1 MPDDK
6 QKSLFSVPGEKPI
19 SQFEITNPVQPSFR
33 DFEIQRQRYLDSIY
47 YNMPSV
53 ISSGFELMPEERRK
67 VLFQTST
74 APQDNLIPTEENKKK
89 VHYTPEEI
97 KAKEV
102 QQRGTESPIA
112 QSLMSIL
119 PGGIAQNLEFMLG
132 TNTLS
137 GGELL
142 TDSNRYRLSKEEVQ
156 KLRETNLL
164 TDEEVENYLK
174 NQEEWGSLELVRG
187 IGQGLINSLL
197 IGVETAVTGGGNLQF
212 KLGEF
217 GSKMFTKEALK
228 FATKQSLQQG
238 IATLKAASIGTIIR
252 AGDGIKQD
260 LAEIEKQGKPV
271 ETLDVIGS
279 ILKNTAVETA
289 LTASEGI
296 TEGLV
301 RDMKLAP
308 LGKGWTET
316 LSGWK
321 QFAKNVGKKTFSS
334 LFVETGTEQ
343 LTDIITD
350 VTKGEQSAFWNIWT
364 GDTPEVRKQ
373 ALNNLITE
381 AAIGLLLG
389 NIYGIK
395 DVTKGSTERY
405 IAEAVNRKEITEE
418 DGQRLLAMMDDID
431 VNKIKE
437 TAVNLNNYLK
447 AKELIDNTPELKA
460 VASVIESIN
469 DKTLPNTDDQINIL
483 TSAEVA
489 LKAKE
494 KSNKKQGNTL
504 DLAIEAGIQYVDSQ
518 ITAGLEA
525 SKGEITPEIQALK
538 TVRDN
543 LSTMDFNLMH
553 SYTESIRKN
562 VVKVLSKST
571 DPNIKN
577 ALQTLA
583 DNKIS
588 LDDVSDYIA
597 LKSLGTA
604 DIFASKA
611 LEKFKNLEFKDVVP
625 TLDYLKDQLPKD
637 ALLFMP
643 NAIFADHMQ
652 KLKGLSQ
659 VLQVLSDNL
668 KNPSKPQNKELF
680 SAVPLKPG
688 LDRVEA
694 DTGFDP
700 HFNSFA
706 RYLRSESK
714 RWVHNNPEEWTGIV
728 NEHINS
734 DIKDEL
740 SQFGISIVD
749 ITNADTDYLDNLA
762 RHIQEAKSVNPEI
775 SDESTAKIIDALSR
789 IKQDVYLQVHDIAQE
804 LNEAMPTLVPKGD
817 VTPELVTEIYKQIRN
832 RFLDNLSKDANRN
845 NFSTEE
851 IQKQIDEKEALLS
864 GILEGLE
871 AYVGKP
877 IQVMLDEIELPSN
890 IITELNIP
898 LKPVI
903 YDVMLNST
911 GLIDP
916 NMLQEMKTYGDLLA
930 DVPEITTIGDLIDHF
945 IEKKLMPEEL
955 IPFAKI
961 LKAAVGDIYV
971 HITDL
976 GANEKSIAQAATAI
990 VESLLTEEE
999 VDTTIETPVYK
1010 WARYSDNSYE
1020 VSSAGDKRFSALYA
1034 KLKDGRTIEE
1044 AYQLDIKGYR
1054 SQGNDWR
1061 LGKGK
1066 PPIVPYYTGLIKPEP
1081 NTIFVFGSNP
1091 EGKHGAGAAKVA
1103 KEQFGAIYGQGE
1115 GLQGN
1120 AYALPT
1126 KDLRVKE
1133 NNGLRSIPKEQII
1146 ESIKRLY
1153 EVAKQNPDKKFKIA
1167 YTNTSQATLSGYT
1180 GFEMIDMFNSAGE
1193 RPANIIFS
1201 KEWADTGKL
1210 KPISKEQQWNEYKNL
1225 WRQYLDEN
1233 PELLQELRE
1242 KAKGKVLTDKFASSD
1257 VSQARALAEIL
1268 NETPVSSTTE
1278 FVNYSGGAVGSDT
1291 AWEEIGAKYG
1301 VKTKAFSFKG
1311 HDTKSPNKIEL
1322 TEKELNEG
1330 WQAVLKANETLK
1342 RNISNLS
1349 PYIKNLLSRNWFQV
1363 KNAEVVYAIGKFDKS
1378 GYHVDGGTG
1387 WAVQMA
1393 IDNKKPVIF
1402 FDQENVKDKTTADWY
1417 AWDYQEGGFMPLDEA
1432 HGYDKY
1438 RIDDTPILV
1447 QNFAGIGTRELTP
1460 EGRQAIE
1467 TVYQK
1472 TFGTQTQKSSVQ
1484 EPAKPAPKPTAKAT
1498 GAVYKEGNIY
1508 KFKEPVVIF
1517 TDGSDRGKGKNGRK
1531 FLGYG
1536 IATKVGN
1543 KIYEMSS
1550 GELDFFS
1557 EQGQKTFKAIQEHL
1571 GITPSPEDEISN
1583 PVMELW
1589 GAYRALSK
1597 FQNSNAHIT
1606 IYADYLGVTHWFD
1619 GTWKAKNP
1627 YIKAILAKIKEIEKQ
1642 IVANGGSITIKH
1654 VKGHSG
1660 VSLNE
1665 RVDYLAKSPSRIDT
1679 INLEQMVKDSI
1690 TLKSE
1695 GKRVIYGKFLSKDGR
1710 RIIQLNKQAP
1720 ITEGYDP
1727 VISLLHEAIHAY
1739 TADWLESEDAV
1750 AREFRSKLMGLKS
1763 QVARG
1768 LSTSGKEQGYWLGT
1782 LEELREAKQKYA
1794 DEIAS
1799 VLENESTGIHELL
1812 ALLSN
1817 PGFVK
1822 DVLRKIS
1829 ALADR
1834 PAKVNNIW
1842 ETIKG
1847 FFKQLYIRVFNL
1859 DIKTDSPTTV
1869 AEALL
1874 DLISDY
1880 STDLEAYHI
1889 SRKAAF
1895 KISADEAKLIKQL
1908 NKLALANDT
1917 PEEIVAA
1924 NAELGDKPL
1933 DQLEYDTNEA
1943 TADTD
1948 EDMLK
1953 DLSNIKSTEDILLS
1967 LGKFADKKEFSAHIH
1982 LMGTF
1987 ENFLTWIN
1995 ELNGKQALDSHL
2007 QHLYKTQYKQKYF
2020 RDPEGFRESYLK
2032 RLYLKHKEQVF
2043 RPHIIIKND
2052 TKINP
2057 DTNETEKIVN
2067 LEVQPGKFIYG
2078 DGSIGDGYVAV
2089 KRLDELV
2096 SKLGTL
2102 FPKKAFLPFKLM
2114 YLAGIEDY
2122 NLGTFIKRTS
2132 INKYITL
2139 EESLATA
2146 GEVKK
2151 LTNIMFNG
2159 DKKDYRYIF
2168 LGNYGGRSTN
2178 PVIAIPKTITDNP
2191 HFRESVN
2198 KFLEHLWNSFVQ
2210 TLPDTLSQQ
2219 EIDDYKKDL
2228 FPSTYAEGL
2237 QYIFRMLTHEAW
2249 FNPELLK
2256 AIIPT
2261 DEELSQ
2267 SEQEIN
2273 FIDKWLEYIK
2283 SRQEKGQSIFAMGDD
2298 FNKVMKRGMALLTDQ
2313 THNLATDPHTLNR
2326 RKALPTGFTIQN
2338 GQVHF
2343 RIGVIDSRAKG
2354 NIEVKLADNSVEIV
2368 DISKLLL
2375 NTIDEGLE
2383 TTDGAIFVLA
2393 NEFEDYYYDIFGVL
2407 KDGTIKAVYS
2417 SKIGEEPVY
2426 LKFAIHVVPKN
2437 SPLGQVML
2445 KGNLAM
2451 LASDTAVKVGLKNV
2465 QKINIADVSKVDV
2478 SATQIS
2484 PDMVATLP
2492 LNNLQRIKEELGTN
2506 TKGGTIKQI
2515 TNASGLTKNSQLLKQ
2530 LNIEQDIT
2538 KALDYLASRAID
2550 NALKEYEASTTQT
2563 SLMNYLVDIIHNPVN
2578 QQELLVSKMLQFLP
2592 ALSEDD
2598 RLQYIHLT
2606 QHPTIAA
2613 AIRNRLMRILNAGV
2627 QNRIAGMRMTLGP
2640 DIGLLA
2646 PDSNVNPIINKWNIR
2661 NWITNLD
2668 INDATFVKLVPQKWL
2683 REGIKKYQNL
2693 QRKEA
2698 RMHTDR
2704 SYGDLME
2711 DGRKQSDYIK
2721 EEKLQVLEELKAK
2734 AAISKDLMDWQIEA
2748 INNENIYD
2756 VINMQHPAFKD
2767 FADKIKSQ
2775 VFQEG
2780 YRLKGRYTIISE
2792 DFAKKYGLRPGD
2804 RVFAVITPTDSG
2816 LGGIPLIV
2824 AGIAPVFADSKNPE
2838 RKSIDRM
2845 KIVVNSELIQS
2856 LLGKDYDIDTIS
2868 VMPFHPEYWTED
2880 LFNKFLN
2887 AMEKLHDNMPQ
2898 ALSKVIDATI
2908 GKPNRPVSSIFDN
2921 AQRVRFMQSRLGA
2934 KMLLG
2939 DNADPLVN
2947 MQYQSPIISMY
2958 NLLIEYAKNDIGQ
2971 IVYARLVKDAMNA
2984 IGFKIKRFGE
2994 VFTMNHDNAI
3004 ADEAMLN
3011 IATNHFVDWPGK
3023 TDKLYYNNNTDNIRE
3038 ALWGKNDVDIER
3050 MAMNAGV
3057 NPDVISKSIAVLNS
3071 LTSNLVLPA
3080 FRLASGLDLQGNNL
3094 TLVTFIETVKHQQT
3108 ILRLL
3113 QSTSYNDRAKLT
3125 KILVGPRFDSM
3136 NSNTQKRYT
3145 ELVHSMQVDNVL
3157 NYPLFKTIMSI
3168 PVDSLQIPGSMYE
3181 DWLIDQVEVG
3191 RTLLAQ
3197 SPVLY
3202 KIMYER
3208 ILPGALPDSKHSTA
3222 VFFKKTDK
3230 LEKHFAWRFYNI
3242 VSRRRFVTSQVD
3254 TYLNLAM
3261 STWSKEHRNAFTKIP
3276 REDVKARI
3284 EFLENTIASPT
3295 VGGRFAK
3302 LDAKRKTTLLDTV
3315 IYAVH
3320 GANPDHASFALQEM
3334 MTAYYEYVAARSW
3347 TNVPYSS
3354 EFLRNNKPVS
3364 VNIRA
3369 IGLSMLPSS
3378 LDFYSNR
3385 IDKLQSLAMI
3395 QSATAI
3401 AYFGQQE
3408 SANTTSGKTS
3418 QRLDKARAVA
3428 YPVLLAK
3435 LAERGAPDSKPMTLT
3450 VSTPQGLERIT
3461 LQIKDGKFF
3470 VTTADQ
3476 KSTIQISPL
3485 KRTAKFSDAAID
3497 PKMREHSP
3505 VTYYS
3510 TLLFTP
3516 NHFWFNKNN
3525 RLVISNNI
3533 DFLHNLLPSERLQVM
3548 EDILRDNLYNPDIP
3562 YSRVDREA
3570 FWLASL
3576 AQGTD
3581 YGEFNNTIVNFIN
3594 NKTLFDPNKPMDYK
3608 SNELAWYLLAKFE
3621 PSLGKLLFKTYSQ
3634 IASTERLPN
3643 DLPISNNIN
3652 SFHNSINDN
3661 GIVLYSTRRT
3671 PGINSLSYATNFV
3684 SDELQ
3689 GILLRGLQDEGYRT
3703 LVKLYKEKGYEAA
3716 AKFVAEKATRSIIY
3730 TELSK
3735 LGFNPKQLAKD
3746 ILRLSQNELNEK
3758 YGNGVQSILEYL
3770 EKELSH
3776 DDNPKVVAGKLF
3788 VEQKVATKSKTIG
3801 GLVEAY
3807 FALKAAEQAASRT
3820 AEAASTMWKKLGRDI
3835 KHSQLPYDVWGV
3847 LKEHKIYGYGNP
3859 VDHNEPIDI
3868 AFDINPKYGLSIK
3881 EITIEDVKMFNNYYA
3896 TSPIKL
3902 VGLSS
3907 IALYKQQYLVRSIN
3921 RIQSDLADSVKLVTE
3936 FVNLVYDKNAKTD
3949 LGAKITSGA
3958 IQDPSI
3964 KLLKSLLDQADLRV
3978 ITKTFPDE
3986 AAYTEYIFNL
3996 AENLTAQTDIKVK
4009 RTSEGKLAYIYKDK
4023 TYNSITALMD
4033 NYPAHPGKKLSI
4045 MIALQFRDLY
4055 DVKVPTLLI
4064 RALGYLAKIKE
4075 ELVDLD
4081 DLYNISIIDALIDKY
4096 ESYLSAINR
4105 KQGSYMPHMYS
4116 REQLSVDYIGERGSS
4131 IYQDL
4136 LKDIKNAKAG
4146 LIKDKGLA
4154 EIDLSDLDVITSGY
4168 DDNPE
4173 ALRQLKASNPS
4184 AYAKISKAITTKAK
4198 VQKILNRRIVR
4209 SLRSSE
4215 ANSDLTYV
4223 IGNLLPRTSKNPDY
4237 IKSTSEPHYRYIST
4251 LVFGVKNDLLL
4262 ADYIMYDS
4270 KARATGENPEMRELT
4285 KRWYAEQANNKF
4297 FHTKG
4302 ISTSDLK
4309 RGDEIV
4315 FFTHGMQYDP
4325 QTDTEVFRKFAHA
4338 GIVESVDHE
4347 KKTFTLKVDKAEAKA
4362 QIQRRIGKL
4371 ATLLNKMI
4379 QSDNPTPISMDTIRE
4394 LKQLVADGYLKAGL
4408 LSKNTTEAQGL
4419 RLLLTGY
4426 NNKLKYLPQSNV
4438 FSFADVS
4445 FRDAMGPDQDEYVG
4459 LYHLDGAL
4467 EYFTN
4472 LKNRYKNLRNKY
4484 GTYENKL
4491 DAALY
4496 HLFSGLET
4504 LTYTSNVVKNMI
4516 VLSFMGTVNAAKALT
4531 TNTVGAI
4538 LSNILDAPV
4547 SYTRYAKAGRQ
4558 LWRSFKGKKTYEMTE
4573 DQRNFYNIFVSL
4585 GLINTRDLKSIS
4597 LEAANL
4603 DAIAML
4609 SENGFLQSIRT
4620 LALALYHGGEYRK
4633 HIDRIAKYR
4642 QLSIMSTGLES
4653 IQYSRKVLQEQAK
4666 WKAYLNNL
4674 ISKKE
4679 YKSDDPAMTSKAEKA
4694 LAQRSTK
4701 TIRTSNK
4708 SNSMTDLEVPGLAA
4722 KFIWKSF
4729 FTGPLGIGLQSIG
4742 EFLRRPAFFS
4752 GYYQALD
4759 LGYTHDQAV
4768 QFGINNIEMRHAFY
4782 GKANRVMGANRRL
4795 GKLSKLYVQYT
4806 MNNMLKTFINF
4817 KRAIIQFISQKNT
4830 EVIDNNKNRAKAIV
4844 VSVFRKSI
4852 DLVDAQGQ
4860 AVKNAQNITLG
4871 EVNIARRL
4879 MLQTTLAMMIA
4890 QMGNTVFYGLQNMVP
4905 PVYQFLY
4912 DSIRLAL
4919 ETMGFGPDDDED
4931 EDSETTKNELLWVL
4945 QETLFW
4951 LGVPFKIAIQEA
4963 SKNPDD
4969 QGTING
4975 RLKDA
4980 MEVLDRTYN
4989 TFSYAFGDS
4998 EIKIELEENKA
5009 KQLKDVSFVIDKMLF
5024 GIKLTGWQP
5033 ANDLYGE
5040 YTGERWVWQ
5049 DPFSEDAKF
5058 PYIAGREEGLIR
5070 KRMRTRTVLE
5080 NLDAS
5085 GIQQSIGGPGQELER
5100 LILLTRINNFL
5111 RASIPYFDLVNPVD
5125 VAE

>member
-19 SQFEITNPVQPSFR
+19 SQFEITNPIQPSFR
-33 DFEIQRQRYLDSIY
+33 DLEIQRQRYLDSIY

-174 NQEEWGSLELVRG
+174 NQEDWGSLELVRG

-643 NAIFADHMQ
+643 NAVFADHMQ

-680 SAVPLKPG
+680 SAVPFKPG

-714 RWVHNNPEEWTGIV
+714 RWVHNNPEEWTEIV

-749 ITNADTDYLDNLA
+749 IANADTDYLDNLA

-845 NFSTEE
+845 DLSTEE

-871 AYVGKP
+871 AYIGKP
-877 IQVMLDEIELPSN
+877 IQVMLDEIALPSN

-976 GANEKSIAQAATAI
+976 GANERSIAQAATAI
-990 VESLLTEEE
+990 VESLLTEE
-999 VDTTIETPVYK
+999 VDTTTETSDKTADLVQTTTPTITFETTTSSNYQDRTKINASADATIAFAVNFKTPGEKLTKEAVKNQGKLYIPIDASNLNQLLNITQ
-1010 WARYSDNSYE
+1010 ARVDKVVETLNSLNKEEITLNIAGNGLSSLGKYTQEQVDQFAYSFLKKII
-1020 VSSAGDKRFSALYA
+1020 SSPNLKVKITSIRTGGQTGFDEAGA
-1034 KLKDGRTIEE
+1034 KAGI
-1044 AYQLDIKGYR
+1044 
-1054 SQGNDWR
+1054 R
-1061 LGKGK
+1061 LGIPVTVLAPAGWRMRLASGRDIYDEQAFKNRFNITQ
-1066 PPIVPYYTGLIKPEP
+1066 PI
-1081 NTIFVFGSNP
+1081 
-1091 EGKHGAGAAKVA
+1091 
-1103 KEQFGAIYGQGE
+1103 
-1115 GLQGN
+1115 N
-1120 AYALPT
+1120 API
-1126 KDLRVKE
+1126 VKE
-1133 NNGLRSIPKEQII
+1133 NG
-1146 ESIKRLY
+1146 
-1153 EVAKQNPDKKFKIA
+1153 
-1167 YTNTSQATLSGYT
+1167 
-1180 GFEMIDMFNSAGE
+1180 
-1193 RPANIIFS
+1193 
-1201 KEWADTGKL
+1201 
-1210 KPISKEQQWNEYKNL
+1210 
-1225 WRQYLDEN
+1225 
-1233 PELLQELRE
+1233 
-1242 KAKGKVLTDKFASSD
+1242 
-1257 VSQARALAEIL
+1257 
-1268 NETPVSSTTE
+1268 
-1278 FVNYSGGAVGSDT
+1278 
-1291 AWEEIGAKYG
+1291 
-1301 VKTKAFSFKG
+1301 
-1311 HDTKSPNKIEL
+1311 
-1322 TEKELNEG
+1322 
-1330 WQAVLKANETLK
+1330 
-1342 RNISNLS
+1342 
-1349 PYIKNLLSRNWFQV
+1349 
-1363 KNAEVVYAIGKFDKS
+1363 
-1378 GYHVDGGTG
+1378 
-1387 WAVQMA
+1387 
-1393 IDNKKPVIF
+1393 
-1402 FDQENVKDKTTADWY
+1402 
-1417 AWDYQEGGFMPLDEA
+1417 
-1432 HGYDKY
+1432 
-1438 RIDDTPILV
+1438 
-1447 QNFAGIGTRELTP
+1447 
-1460 EGRQAIE
+1460 
-1467 TVYQK
+1467 
-1472 TFGTQTQKSSVQ
+1472 
-1484 EPAKPAPKPTAKAT
+1484 
-1498 GAVYKEGNIY
+1498 IY

-1517 TDGSDRGKGKNGRK
+1517 TDGSDRGKGKDGRK

-1690 TLKSE
+1690 SLKSE

-1917 PEEIVAA
+1917 PEEIAAA

-2256 AIIPT
+2256 AILPT

-2646 PDSNVNPIINKWNIR
+2646 PDSNVNPVINKWNIR

-2668 INDATFVKLVPQKWL
+2668 INDVTFVKLVPQKWL

-3038 ALWGKNDVDIER
+3038 ALWSKNDVDIER

-3057 NPDVISKSIAVLNS
+3057 NPDVISRSIAVLNS

-3295 VGGRFAK
+3295 VGSRFAK
-3302 LDAKRKTTLLDTV
+3302 LDAKKKTTLLDTV
-3315 IYAVH
+3315 IYAVQET
-3320 GANPDHASFALQEM
+3320 DFDRASFALQEM

-3395 QSATAI
+3395 QSATAV

-3661 GIVLYSTRRT
+3661 GIVLYSTRRA

-3807 FALKAAEQAASRT
+3807 FALKAVEQAASRT

-4426 NNKLKYLPQSNV
+4426 NNKLKYMPQSNV

-4484 GTYENKL
+4484 GVYENKL
-4491 DAALY
+4491 DATLY

-4504 LTYTSNVVKNMI
+4504 LTHTSNIVKNMI

-4585 GLINTRDLKSIS
+4585 GLINTRDLKTIS

-4844 VSVFRKSI
+4844 TSVFRKSI

-4860 AVKNAQNITLG
+4860 TIKNEQNITLG

-4890 QMGNTVFYGLQNMVP
+4890 QMGNTVFYGVQNMVP

-4912 DSIRLAL
+4912 DTIRLAL
-4919 ETMGFGPDDDED
+4919 ETIGLGPDDDD
-4931 EDSETTKNELLWVL
+4931 GDDGETTKNELLWVL

-4998 EIKIELEENKA
+4998 ETKAELEENKA